1 MGFIEQQGNKLRE
14 EQFMA
19 NQLANYERG
28 LAAEAE
34 RQAAVRQVLNPMYAA
49 EASRVLNQGTPGLAG
64 KYAPIE
70 YNEGTSV
77 KDQYILDSKKA
88 ASKQL
93 TPDQIAI
100 DNMIASNRASNAR
113 LNSGKYGDVPVGD
126 LKEVFTNDIITITP
140 EQFANSGAVSP
151 EVKNRAQQTLKEY
164 AKWQQGYK

>member
-1 MGFIEQQGNKLRE
+1 MGFLEQQGNKLRE

-34 RQAAVRQVLNPMYAA
+34 RQAAVRQGLSYEDAANSNSMLN
-49 EASRVLNQGTPGLAG
+49 GLAQSVAYD
-64 KYAPIE
+64 KFVKNDAPLE
-70 YNEGTSV
+70 DVSV
-77 KDQYILDSKKA
+77 EMFSPVAGSIANKIGGA
-88 ASKQL
+88 ANNIGSRGL
-93 TPDQIAI
+93 
-100 DNMIASNRASNAR
+100 AR
-113 LNSGKYGDVPVGD
+113 TVVPVGD